1 MDDLRSRW
9 PERLGSHTEL
19 RDRLLAAHASPSRHY
34 HDARHLAEVLGHLDT
49 LLDQPGLAG
58 VDRDAV
64 VLAAWFHD
72 AVYDGLP
79 DDVERSAGLAAGT
92 LAEAGLPDD
101 LSAEVARLVRVTLEH
116 RPARD
121 DLAGQ
126 VLSDADLAILAAGPT
141 RYAEYV
147 AGVREEYRHLD
158 DDTFRHG
165 RAEILRALLAEPRL
179 FHTPLA
185 VRSWEAT
192 ARANVERELAGL
204 SSPGPA

>member
-1 MDDLRSRW
+1 VDDLRRRW
-9 PERLGSHTEL
+9 PARLASHTDL
-19 RDRLLAAHASPSRHY
+19 RDRLLAAYASPRRHY
-34 HDARHLAEVLGHLDT
+34 HDTRHLAEVLARLDA
-49 LLDQPGLAG
+49 LLAQPELAG
-58 VDRDAV
+58 VDRDTV

-79 DDVERSAGLAAGT
+79 DDVERSAELAGST
-92 LAEAGLPDD
+92 LAEAGLPGG
-101 LSAEVARLVRVTLEH
+101 LATEVTRLVRLTLEH
-116 RPARD
+116 RPTED

-126 VLSDADLAILAAGPT
+126 ALSDADLAILAAGPR

-158 DDTFRHG
+158 DGTFRDG

-179 FHTPLA
+179 FHTA
-185 VRSWEAT
+185 YAAREWEAA